1 MSIRTAKGFVV
12 RLVSAALICAGFTQF
27 AFAGTISSQYLVDAQ
42 ARETNIARI
51 EVLLASER
59 VAEQFTAL
67 GVDVD
72 VVKDRIQG
80 LSDAELVTLQDQI
93 DKQVAGGSALGV
105 IGAVF
110 LVLMILELMDVTDI
124 FKSF

>member
-1 MSIRTAKGFVV
+1 
-12 RLVSAALICAGFTQF
+12 
-27 AFAGTISSQYLVDAQ
+27 
-42 ARETNIARI
+42 
-51 EVLLASER
+51 
-59 VAEQFTAL
+59 
-67 GVDVD
+67 